1 MPERK
6 KRGLAHATQED
17 RRRVAVLGGY
27 AHHDV
32 RGLQGADPETRSAV
46 ARLGGFARAAA
57 RRAKQNLVENARP
70 EASEEEEK
78 ELEIAPAKA

>member
-57 RRAKQNLVENARP
+57 RRAKQNLEKVTP
-70 EASEEEEK
+70 EATEEK
-78 ELEIAPAKA
+78 ELEIAAQSSN

>member
-6 KRGLAHATQED
+6 KRGLAHATEED
-17 RRRVAVLGGY
+17 RKRVAVLGGY

-57 RRAKQNLVENARP
+57 RRAKQNLEKVS
-70 EASEEEEK
+70 SESNEEEK
-78 ELEIAPAKA
+78 LEISAQS